1 MEAPE
6 FNTDC
11 ESSLESRGEM
21 FGGDKCDPRMKESP
35 KIQFWPCDC
44 DIFGGTEGLRES
56 SPSRRNG
63 RSSYHIRHLH
73 LEYLDFVRGILS
85 LSEVPANLA
94 ARYQLETF
102 RGELKK

>member
-44 DIFGGTEGLRES
+44 DIFGFGSHPRVAETEGALIILGIFIS
-56 SPSRRNG
+56 SIWISFG
-63 RSSYHIRHLH
+63 GS
-73 LEYLDFVRGILS
+73 
-85 LSEVPANLA
+85 
-94 ARYQLETF
+94 
-102 RGELKK
+102 